1 MDFETAFAHYQSS
14 TATAEETALVEREL
28 AKYQLIEDYFAAR
41 ELPELPELPEDT
53 ALAAS
58 ETKALKR
65 RLGRRTRNTVLMAA
79 AAMLAVLLLLQCAVS
94 PLLNRHVYGGTDDHT
109 DFDAAMTSLT
119 GLYMPLGV
127 YVGSSLSHTGFM
139 TDTVS
144 LQFSDLT
151 GSTRFGVR
159 TGLTL
164 RLGALG
170 RLSASDLLPLH
181 YALIGY
187 FTPTLNAD
195 GTEAA
200 PTDYCRQA
208 LADMSDQLTVT
219 SAVQFTDRLSA
230 DELAALMARHPELT
244 FLSGK
249 VGNEGVYT
257 PQSLFCSL
265 TPAGISF
272 GDALEAD
279 YPGFTLPHTNITG
292 AALRQHFEAMLQ
304 CLIDHPSVAKAA
316 SMMGNE
322 THNYKRLLQDVQ
334 DNGLQFTGVWVQGT
348 PSALLSLMDES
359 GAKSISNYE
368 AHIRLANY
376 DA

>member
-1 MDFETAFAHYQSS
+1 MDFETAFAHYQSN

-28 AKYQLIEDYFAAR
+28 EKYRLIEDYLAAQS
-41 ELPELPELPEDT
+41 LPELPEDT

-58 ETKALKR
+58 ETKAVKR

-94 PLLNRHVYGGTDDHT
+94 PLLNRRVYGSADDHL
-109 DFDAAMTSLT
+109 DFDAAMTALT

-164 RLGALG
+164 RLGVLG

-219 SAVQFTDRLSA
+219 SAVRFTDMLSS

-265 TPAGISF
+265 THAGISF

-348 PSALLSLMDES
+348 PSALLSLMDETC
-359 GAKSISNYE
+359 AKSISNYE

>member
-1 MDFETAFAHYQSS
+1 MDFETAFAHYQSN

-28 AKYQLIEDYFAAR
+28 EKYRLIEDYLAAQA
-41 ELPELPELPEDT
+41 LPELPEDT

-58 ETKALKR
+58 ETKAVKR

-94 PLLNRHVYGGTDDHT
+94 PLLNRHVYDGADDHT
-109 DFDAAMTSLT
+109 DFDAAMTALT

-200 PTDYCRQA
+200 PTDYCQQA

-304 CLIDHPSVAKAA
+304 CLIDHPSVARSAA
-316 SMMGNE
+316 MMGNE

-348 PSALLSLMDES
+348 PSALLSLMGETC
-359 GAKSISNYE
+359 AKSISNYE

>member
-1 MDFETAFAHYQSS
+1 MDFETAFAHYQSN

-28 AKYQLIEDYFAAR
+28 EKYRLIEDYFAAR
-41 ELPELPELPEDT
+41 ELPELPEDT

-58 ETKALKR
+58 ETKAVKR

-79 AAMLAVLLLLQCAVS
+79 AAMLAVLLLLQFAVS
-94 PLLNRHVYGGTDDHT
+94 PLLNRRVYGSADDHL
-109 DFDAAMTSLT
+109 DFDAAMTALT
-119 GLYMPLGV
+119 GLYMPLGS
-127 YVGSSLSHTGFM
+127 YVGGSLSHTGFM

-151 GSTRFGVR
+151 GSTRFGIR

-170 RLSASDLLPLH
+170 RLSASDLRPLH

-200 PTDYCRQA
+200 PTDYSQQA

-219 SAVQFTDRLSA
+219 AAVRFNDMLSS

-265 TPAGISF
+265 TPAGIGF
-272 GDALEAD
+272 GDELEAD
-279 YPGFTLPHTNITG
+279 YPGFTLPHNAAPTG
-292 AALRQHFEAMLQ
+292 PELQQHFEAMLQ
-304 CLIDHPSVAKAA
+304 CLIDHPSVAKSAA
-316 SMMGNE
+316 MMGNE
-322 THNYKRLLQDVQ
+322 PHNYERLLRDVQ
-334 DNGLQFTGVWVQGT
+334 DNGLQFTGMWVQGT
-348 PSALLSLMDES
+348 PSALLSLMDEPC
-359 GAKSISNYE
+359 ARSISNYE
-368 AHIRLANY
+368 AHIRLENY
-376 DA
+376 ST

>member
-1 MDFETAFAHYQSS
+1 MDFETAFAHYQSN

-28 AKYQLIEDYFAAR
+28 EKYRLIEDYLAAQS
-41 ELPELPELPEDT
+41 LPELPEDT

-58 ETKALKR
+58 ETKAVKR

-94 PLLNRHVYGGTDDHT
+94 PLLNRHVYGGADDHT
-109 DFDAAMTSLT
+109 DFDTAMTALT

-200 PTDYCRQA
+200 PTDYCQQA

-219 SAVQFTDRLSA
+219 AAVQFTNRLSA

-292 AALRQHFEAMLQ
+292 AALQQHFEAMLQ

-322 THNYKRLLQDVQ
+322 AHNYKRLLQDVQ
-334 DNGLQFTGVWVQGT
+334 DNGLQFTGVWVQGS

-359 GAKSISNYE
+359 SARSISNYE

>member
-28 AKYQLIEDYFAAR
+28 EKYRLIEDYFAAR
-41 ELPELPELPEDT
+41 ELPELPEDT

-58 ETKALKR
+58 ETKAVKR

-94 PLLNRHVYGGTDDHT
+94 PLLNRHVYGGADDHT

-170 RLSASDLLPLH
+170 RLSASDLRPLH

-292 AALRQHFEAMLQ
+292 ADLRQHFEALLQ
-304 CLIDHPSVAKAA
+304 CLIDHPSVAKSAA
-316 SMMGNE
+316 MMGNE
-322 THNYKRLLQDVQ
+322 PHNYERLLRDVQ

-348 PSALLSLMDES
+348 PSALLSLMDETC
-359 GAKSISNYE
+359 ARSISNYE

>member
-1 MDFETAFAHYQSS
+1 MDFETAFAHYQSN

-28 AKYQLIEDYFAAR
+28 EKYRLIEDYFAAR
-41 ELPELPELPEDT
+41 ELPELPEDT

-58 ETKALKR
+58 ETKAVKR

-94 PLLNRHVYGGTDDHT
+94 PLLNRRVYGSADDHL
-109 DFDAAMTSLT
+109 DFDAAMTALT
-119 GLYMPLGV
+119 GLYMPLGA
-127 YVGSSLSHTGFM
+127 YVGGSLSHTGFM

-170 RLSASDLLPLH
+170 RLSASDLRPLH

-187 FTPTLNAD
+187 FTPALNAD

-200 PTDYCRQA
+200 PTDYCQQA

-219 SAVQFTDRLSA
+219 AAVRFNDMLSS
-230 DELAALMARHPELT
+230 DQLASLMARHPELT

-265 TPAGISF
+265 TPAGIGF
-272 GDALEAD
+272 GDELEAD
-279 YPGFTLPHTNITG
+279 YPGFELPHNTAPTG
-292 AALRQHFEAMLQ
+292 PELQQHFEAMLQ
-304 CLIDHPSVAKAA
+304 CLIDHPSVAKSAA
-316 SMMGNE
+316 MMGNE
-322 THNYKRLLQDVQ
+322 PHNYKRLLQDVQ

-348 PSALLSLMDES
+348 PSALLSLMDETC
-359 GAKSISNYE
+359 ARSISNYE
-368 AHIRLANY
+368 AHIRLENY
-376 DA
+376 ST

>member
-1 MDFETAFAHYQSS
+1 MDFETAFAHYQSN

-28 AKYQLIEDYFAAR
+28 EKYRLIEDYLAAQA
-41 ELPELPELPEDT
+41 LPELPEDD
-53 ALAAS
+53 ALASA
-58 ETKALKR
+58 ETKAVKR

-79 AAMLAVLLLLQCAVS
+79 AAMLAVLLLLQFAVS
-94 PLLNRHVYGGTDDHT
+94 PLLNRRVYGGADDHLG
-109 DFDAAMTSLT
+109 FDAAMTSLT

-200 PTDYCRQA
+200 PTDYCQQA

-219 SAVQFTDRLSA
+219 AAVRFTDRLSS

-265 TPAGISF
+265 TPAGIAF
-272 GDALEAD
+272 GDALEVD

-304 CLIDHPSVAKAA
+304 CLIDHPSVARSAA
-316 SMMGNE
+316 MMGNE
-322 THNYKRLLQDVQ
+322 PHNYKRLLQDVQ
-334 DNGLQFTGVWVQGT
+334 DTGLQFIGVWVQGS
-348 PSALLSLMDES
+348 PSALLSLMDETC
-359 GAKSISNYE
+359 AKSISNYE

-376 DA
+376 DAS

>member
-1 MDFETAFAHYQSS
+1 MDFETAFAHYQSN

-28 AKYQLIEDYFAAR
+28 EKYRLIEDYFAAR
-41 ELPELPELPEDT
+41 ELPELPEDT

-58 ETKALKR
+58 ETKAVKR

-94 PLLNRHVYGGTDDHT
+94 PLLNRHVYGSADDHL
-109 DFDAAMTSLT
+109 DFDAAMTALT

-170 RLSASDLLPLH
+170 RLSASDLRPLH

-272 GDALEAD
+272 GDAPEAD

-292 AALRQHFEAMLQ
+292 AALQQHFEAMLH
-304 CLIDHPSVAKAA
+304 CLIDHPSVARSAA
-316 SMMGNE
+316 MMGNE
-322 THNYKRLLQDVQ
+322 THNYERLLQDVQ
-334 DNGLQFTGVWVQGT
+334 DNGLQFTGVWVQGS
-348 PSALLSLMDES
+348 PSALLSLMGETC
-359 GAKSISNYE
+359 ARSISNYE
-368 AHIRLANY
+368 THIRLANY
-376 DA
+376 DAS

>member
-1 MDFETAFAHYQSS
+1 MNFETAFAHYQSS

-28 AKYQLIEDYFAAR
+28 EKYRLIEDYFAAR
-41 ELPELPELPEDT
+41 ELPELPEDT

-58 ETKALKR
+58 ETKAVKR
-65 RLGRRTRNTVLMAA
+65 RLGRRTRSTVLIAI

-94 PLLNRHVYGGTDDHT
+94 PLLNRRVYGGADDHT
-109 DFDAAMTSLT
+109 DFDAAMTALT

-200 PTDYCRQA
+200 PTDYCQQA

-304 CLIDHPSVAKAA
+304 CLIDHPAAAKSAA
-316 SMMGNE
+316 MMGNE
-322 THNYKRLLQDVQ
+322 AHNYKRLLQDVQ

-359 GAKSISNYE
+359 SAHSISNYE

>member
-1 MDFETAFAHYQSS
+1 MDFETAFAHYQSN

-28 AKYQLIEDYFAAR
+28 EKYRLIENYFAAQA
-41 ELPELPELPEDT
+41 LPELPEDT

-58 ETKALKR
+58 ETKAVKR

-79 AAMLAVLLLLQCAVS
+79 AAMLAVLLLLQFAVS
-94 PLLNRHVYGGTDDHT
+94 PLLNRRVYGGADDHLG
-109 DFDAAMTSLT
+109 FDAAMTALT
-119 GLYMPLGV
+119 GLYMPLGA

-170 RLSASDLLPLH
+170 RLSASDLRPLH

-292 AALRQHFEAMLQ
+292 AALRQHFEALLQ
-304 CLIDHPSVAKAA
+304 CLIDHPSVARSAD
-316 SMMGNE
+316 MMGNE
-322 THNYKRLLQDVQ
+322 AHNYKRLLQDVQ
-334 DNGLQFTGVWVQGT
+334 DNGLQFTGVWVQGA
-348 PSALLSLMDES
+348 PSALLSLMDETC
-359 GAKSISNYE
+359 ARSISNYE

-376 DA
+376 DAS

>member
-1 MDFETAFAHYQSS
+1 MDFETAFAHYQSN

-41 ELPELPELPEDT
+41 ELPELPEGT
-53 ALAAS
+53 ALASA

-65 RLGRRTRNTVLMAA
+65 RLNRRTRNTVLMAA

-94 PLLNRHVYGGTDDHT
+94 PLLNRHVYGGADDHT
-109 DFDAAMTSLT
+109 DFDAAMTALT

-230 DELAALMARHPELT
+230 YELAALMARHPELT

-322 THNYKRLLQDVQ
+322 THNYKSLLQDVQ

-359 GAKSISNYE
+359 SARSISNYE

>member
-1 MDFETAFAHYQSS
+1 MNFETAFAHYQSN

-28 AKYQLIEDYFAAR
+28 EKYRLIEDYLAAR
-41 ELPELPELPEDT
+41 ELPELPEDT

-58 ETKALKR
+58 ETKAVKR

-79 AAMLAVLLLLQCAVS
+79 GAMLAVLLLLQCAVS
-94 PLLNRHVYGGTDDHT
+94 PLLNRHVYGGADDHT
-109 DFDAAMTSLT
+109 DFDAAMTALT

-230 DELAALMARHPELT
+230 DELAALMARHPELA

-279 YPGFTLPHTNITG
+279 YPGFTLPHANITG

-304 CLIDHPSVAKAA
+304 CLIDHPSVARSAA
-316 SMMGNE
+316 MMGNE

-334 DNGLQFTGVWVQGT
+334 DNGLQFTGVWVQGS
-348 PSALLSLMDES
+348 PSALLSLMDETC
-359 GAKSISNYE
+359 ARSISNYE

>member
-1 MDFETAFAHYQSS
+1 MDFETAFAHYQSN
-14 TATAEETALVEREL
+14 TATAEEMALVEREL
-28 AKYQLIEDYFAAR
+28 EKYRLIEDYFAAQA
-41 ELPELPELPEDT
+41 LPELPEDD

-58 ETKALKR
+58 ETKAVKR

-94 PLLNRHVYGGTDDHT
+94 PLLNRRVYGGADDHL
-109 DFDAAMTSLT
+109 DFDAAMTALT
-119 GLYMPLGV
+119 GLYMPLGI

-200 PTDYCRQA
+200 PTDYCQQA

-272 GDALEAD
+272 GDELEAD

-292 AALRQHFEAMLQ
+292 AALRQHFEALLQ
-304 CLIDHPSVAKAA
+304 CLIDHPAA
-316 SMMGNE
+316 ARSAAMMGNE
-322 THNYKRLLQDVQ
+322 AHNYKRLLQDVQ
-334 DNGLQFTGVWVQGT
+334 DTGLQFIGVWVQGS
-348 PSALLSLMDES
+348 PSALLSLMDETC
-359 GAKSISNYE
+359 AKSISNYE

>member
-41 ELPELPELPEDT
+41 ELPELPKLPEDT

-159 TGLTL
+159 TSLTL

-322 THNYKRLLQDVQ
+322 AHNYKSLLQDVQ

-348 PSALLSLMDES
+348 PSALLSLMDETC
-359 GAKSISNYE
+359 AKSISNYE

>member
-1 MDFETAFAHYQSS
+1 MDFETAFAHYQSN

-41 ELPELPELPEDT
+41 ELPELPEDT

-58 ETKALKR
+58 ETKAVKR
-65 RLGRRTRNTVLMAA
+65 RLGRRTWNTVLMAA
-79 AAMLAVLLLLQCAVS
+79 AAMLAVLLLLQFAVS
-94 PLLNRHVYGGTDDHT
+94 PLLNRRVYGGADDHT

-219 SAVQFTDRLSA
+219 AAVRFTDRLSS

-322 THNYKRLLQDVQ
+322 AHNYKSLLQDVQ

-359 GAKSISNYE
+359 SARSISNYE

>member
-28 AKYQLIEDYFAAR
+28 EKYRLIEDYLAAQS
-41 ELPELPELPEDT
+41 LPELPEDT

-58 ETKALKR
+58 ETKAVKR

-79 AAMLAVLLLLQCAVS
+79 AAMLAVLLLLQFAVS
-94 PLLNRHVYGGTDDHT
+94 PLLNRHVYGGADDHL

-230 DELAALMARHPELT
+230 DELAALMARHPELA

-292 AALRQHFEAMLQ
+292 AALQQHFEAMLQ

-322 THNYKRLLQDVQ
+322 AHNYKRLLQDVQ

-359 GAKSISNYE
+359 SARSISNYE

>member
-1 MDFETAFAHYQSS
+1 
-14 TATAEETALVEREL
+14 
-28 AKYQLIEDYFAAR
+28 
-41 ELPELPELPEDT
+41 
-53 ALAAS
+53 
-58 ETKALKR
+58 
-65 RLGRRTRNTVLMAA
+65 
-79 AAMLAVLLLLQCAVS
+79 
-94 PLLNRHVYGGTDDHT
+94 
-109 DFDAAMTSLT
+109 
-119 GLYMPLGV
+119 MPLGV

-170 RLSASDLLPLH
+170 RLSASDLLPP
-181 YALIGY
+181 ALRPHRL
-187 FTPTLNAD
+187 FHPPPLNAD
-195 GTEAA
+195 GREAA

-230 DELAALMARHPELT
+230 DELADLMARHPELT

-272 GDALEAD
+272 GDALESD

-348 PSALLSLMDES
+348 PSALLSLMDETCS
-359 GAKSISNYE
+359 KKHQQLRGPHPPGELRCIAKMCNKKRGVLPSLLAMRNTLASLCEGGTGCRKKPVIAGQSAGAGFYPSRRFTFALPCLSLWERWPSCSEDGEGKP
-368 AHIRLANY
+368 
-376 DA
+376 

>member
-28 AKYQLIEDYFAAR
+28 AKYQLIEDYLAAQA
-41 ELPELPELPEDT
+41 LPELPEDT
-53 ALAAS
+53 ALASA
-58 ETKALKR
+58 ETKAVKR

-79 AAMLAVLLLLQCAVS
+79 AAMLALLLLLQFAVS
-94 PLLNRHVYGGTDDHT
+94 PLLNRHVYGGADDHT
-109 DFDAAMTSLT
+109 GFDAAMTSLT

-164 RLGALG
+164 RLGALS

-200 PTDYCRQA
+200 PTDYCRHA

-230 DELAALMARHPELT
+230 DELAALMARHPELA

-322 THNYKRLLQDVQ
+322 AHNYKRLLQDVQ

-359 GAKSISNYE
+359 SAKSISNYE

>member
-1 MDFETAFAHYQSS
+1 MDFETAFAHYQSN

-28 AKYQLIEDYFAAR
+28 EKYRLIEDYFAAR
-41 ELPELPELPEDT
+41 ELPELPEDT

-58 ETKALKR
+58 ETKAVKR

-94 PLLNRHVYGGTDDHT
+94 PLLNRHVYGGADDHT
-109 DFDAAMTSLT
+109 DFDAAMTALT

-170 RLSASDLLPLH
+170 RLSASDLRPLH

-200 PTDYCRQA
+200 PTDYCQQA

-249 VGNEGVYT
+249 VGNEGAYT

-279 YPGFTLPHTNITG
+279 YPGFTLPRTNITG

-304 CLIDHPSVAKAA
+304 CLIDHPSVTKAA

-322 THNYKRLLQDVQ
+322 THNYKKLLQDVQ
-334 DNGLQFTGVWVQGT
+334 DNCLQFTGVWVQGS
-348 PSALLSLMDES
+348 PSALLSLMDETC
-359 GAKSISNYE
+359 ARSISNYE

>member
-65 RLGRRTRNTVLMAA
+65 RLGRRTRSTVLMAA
-79 AAMLAVLLLLQCAVS
+79 AAMLAVLLLLQFAVS
-94 PLLNRHVYGGTDDHT
+94 PLLNRHVYGGADDHT

-159 TGLTL
+159 TSLTL

-322 THNYKRLLQDVQ
+322 AHNYKSLLQDVQ

-348 PSALLSLMDES
+348 PSALLSLMDETC
-359 GAKSISNYE
+359 AKSISNYE

>member
-1 MDFETAFAHYQSS
+1 MDFETAFAHYQSN
-14 TATAEETALVEREL
+14 TATAEETALVKREL
-28 AKYQLIEDYFAAR
+28 AKYQLIEDYLAAQA
-41 ELPELPELPEDT
+41 LPELPEDT

-58 ETKALKR
+58 ETKAVKR

-94 PLLNRHVYGGTDDHT
+94 PLLNRHVYGGADDHT
-109 DFDAAMTSLT
+109 DFDAAMTALT

-170 RLSASDLLPLH
+170 RLSASDLRPLH

-200 PTDYCRQA
+200 PTDYCQQA

-292 AALRQHFEAMLQ
+292 AALQQHFAAMLQ
-304 CLIDHPSVAKAA
+304 CLIDHPSVTKAA

-348 PSALLSLMDES
+348 PSALLSLMDETC
-359 GAKSISNYE
+359 ARSISNYE

>member
-1 MDFETAFAHYQSS
+1 MDFETAFAHYQSN

-28 AKYQLIEDYFAAR
+28 EKYRLIEDYFAAR
-41 ELPELPELPEDT
+41 ELPELPEDT

-58 ETKALKR
+58 ETKAVKR

-94 PLLNRHVYGGTDDHT
+94 PLLNRHVYGGADDHT

-200 PTDYCRQA
+200 PTDYCQQA

-292 AALRQHFEAMLQ
+292 ADLRQHFEALLQ
-304 CLIDHPSVAKAA
+304 CLIDHPAVARSAA
-316 SMMGNE
+316 MMGNE
-322 THNYKRLLQDVQ
+322 AHNYKRLLQDVQ

-348 PSALLSLMDES
+348 PSALLSLMDETC
-359 GAKSISNYE
+359 ARSISNYE

-376 DA
+376 DAS

>member
-1 MDFETAFAHYQSS
+1 MDFETAFAHYQSN
-14 TATAEETALVEREL
+14 TATADETALVEREL
-28 AKYQLIEDYFAAR
+28 EKYRLIEDYFAAR
-41 ELPELPELPEDT
+41 ELPELPEDT

-58 ETKALKR
+58 ETKAVKR

-94 PLLNRHVYGGTDDHT
+94 PLLNRHVYGGADDHT
-109 DFDAAMTSLT
+109 DFDAAMTALT

-164 RLGALG
+164 RLGVLG

-304 CLIDHPSVAKAA
+304 CLIDHPSVARSA

-348 PSALLSLMDES
+348 PSALLSLMDETC
-359 GAKSISNYE
+359 AKSISNYE

>member
-28 AKYQLIEDYFAAR
+28 EKYRLIEDYLAAQA
-41 ELPELPELPEDT
+41 LPELPEDT

-58 ETKALKR
+58 ETKAVKR
-65 RLGRRTRNTVLMAA
+65 RLDRRTRSTVLMAI

-94 PLLNRHVYGGTDDHT
+94 PLLNRHVYGSADDHT
-109 DFDAAMTSLT
+109 DFDAAMTALT

-304 CLIDHPSVAKAA
+304 CLIDHPAAAKSAA
-316 SMMGNE
+316 MMGNE
-322 THNYKRLLQDVQ
+322 AHNYKRLLQDVQ

-359 GAKSISNYE
+359 SAHSISNYE

>member
-1 MDFETAFAHYQSS
+1 MDFETAFAHYQSN

-28 AKYQLIEDYFAAR
+28 EKYRLIEDYFAAR
-41 ELPELPELPEDT
+41 ELPELPEDT

-58 ETKALKR
+58 ETKAVKR

-94 PLLNRHVYGGTDDHT
+94 PLLNRHVYGGADDHT
-109 DFDAAMTSLT
+109 DFDAAMTALT

-164 RLGALG
+164 RLGVLG

-304 CLIDHPSVAKAA
+304 CLIDHPSVARSA

-348 PSALLSLMDES
+348 PSALLSLMDETC
-359 GAKSISNYE
+359 AKSISNYE

>member
-1 MDFETAFAHYQSS
+1 MDFETAFAHYQSN

-28 AKYQLIEDYFAAR
+28 EKYRLIEDYFAAR
-41 ELPELPELPEDT
+41 ELPELPEDT

-58 ETKALKR
+58 ETKAVKR

-94 PLLNRHVYGGTDDHT
+94 PLLNRRVYGSADDHL
-109 DFDAAMTSLT
+109 DFDAAMTALT

-164 RLGALG
+164 RLGVLG

-200 PTDYCRQA
+200 PTDYCQQA

-279 YPGFTLPHTNITG
+279 YPGFTLPRTNITG

-304 CLIDHPSVAKAA
+304 CLIDHPSVARSAA
-316 SMMGNE
+316 MMGNE

-348 PSALLSLMDES
+348 PSALLSLMDETC
-359 GAKSISNYE
+359 ARSISNYE

>member
-1 MDFETAFAHYQSS
+1 MDFETAFAHYQSN

-28 AKYQLIEDYFAAR
+28 AKYRLIEDYFAAR
-41 ELPELPELPEDT
+41 ELPELPEDT

-58 ETKALKR
+58 ETKAVKR

-94 PLLNRHVYGGTDDHT
+94 PLLNRHVYGGADDHT
-109 DFDAAMTSLT
+109 DFDAAMTALT

-230 DELAALMARHPELT
+230 YELAALMARHPELT

-292 AALRQHFEAMLQ
+292 AALQQHFEAMLQ

-334 DNGLQFTGVWVQGT
+334 DNGLQFTGVWVQGS

-359 GAKSISNYE
+359 SARSISNYE

>member
-1 MDFETAFAHYQSS
+1 MDFETAFAHYQSN

-28 AKYQLIEDYFAAR
+28 EKYRLIEDYFAAR
-41 ELPELPELPEDT
+41 ELPELPEDT

-58 ETKALKR
+58 ETKAVKR

-94 PLLNRHVYGGTDDHT
+94 PLLNRRVYDSADDHLG
-109 DFDAAMTSLT
+109 FDAAMTALT
-119 GLYMPLGV
+119 GLYMPLGA

-139 TDTVS
+139 TDAVS

-219 SAVQFTDRLSA
+219 AAVRFTDMLSS

-292 AALRQHFEAMLQ
+292 ADLRQHFEALLQ
-304 CLIDHPSVAKAA
+304 CLIDHPAVARSAA
-316 SMMGNE
+316 MMGNE
-322 THNYKRLLQDVQ
+322 AHNYKRLLQDVQ

-348 PSALLSLMDES
+348 PSALLSLMDETC
-359 GAKSISNYE
+359 ARSISNYE

-376 DA
+376 DAS

>member
-1 MDFETAFAHYQSS
+1 MDFETAFAHYQSN

-28 AKYQLIEDYFAAR
+28 EKYRLIEDYFAAR
-41 ELPELPELPEDT
+41 ELPELPEDT

-58 ETKALKR
+58 ETKAVKR

-94 PLLNRHVYGGTDDHT
+94 PLLNRRVYGSADEHL
-109 DFDAAMTSLT
+109 DFDAAMTALT

-170 RLSASDLLPLH
+170 RLSASDLRPLH

-200 PTDYCRQA
+200 PTDYCQQA

-230 DELAALMARHPELT
+230 YELAALMARHPELT

-292 AALRQHFEAMLQ
+292 AALQQHFEAMLQ
-304 CLIDHPSVAKAA
+304 CLIDHPSVARSAA
-316 SMMGNE
+316 MMGNE

-359 GAKSISNYE
+359 SPRSISNYE

>member
-1 MDFETAFAHYQSS
+1 MDFETAFAHYQSN

-28 AKYQLIEDYFAAR
+28 AKYRLIEDYFAAR
-41 ELPELPELPEDT
+41 ELPELPEGT

-58 ETKALKR
+58 ETKAVKR

-94 PLLNRHVYGGTDDHT
+94 PLLNRHVYGGADDHT
-109 DFDAAMTSLT
+109 DFDAAMTALT

-164 RLGALG
+164 RLGALS

-230 DELAALMARHPELT
+230 DELAALMARHPELA

-348 PSALLSLMDES
+348 PSALLSLMDETC
-359 GAKSISNYE
+359 ARSISNYE

>member
-1 MDFETAFAHYQSS
+1 MDFETAFAHYQSN

-28 AKYQLIEDYFAAR
+28 EKYRLIEDYFAAR
-41 ELPELPELPEDT
+41 ELPELPEDT

-58 ETKALKR
+58 ETKAVKR
-65 RLGRRTRNTVLMAA
+65 RLGRRTRNTVFMAA
-79 AAMLAVLLLLQCAVS
+79 AAMLAVLLLLQFAVS
-94 PLLNRHVYGGTDDHT
+94 PLLNRRVYGGADDHLG
-109 DFDAAMTSLT
+109 FDAAMTALT

-219 SAVQFTDRLSA
+219 AAVQFTDRLSA

-272 GDALEAD
+272 GDELEAD

-292 AALRQHFEAMLQ
+292 ADLRQHFEALLQ
-304 CLIDHPSVAKAA
+304 CLIDHPAA
-316 SMMGNE
+316 ARSAAMMGNE
-322 THNYKRLLQDVQ
+322 AHNYKRLLQDVQ
-334 DNGLQFTGVWVQGT
+334 DNGLQFTGAWVQGT
-348 PSALLSLMDES
+348 PSALLSLMDETC
-359 GAKSISNYE
+359 ARSISNYE

-376 DA
+376 DAS

>member
-1 MDFETAFAHYQSS
+1 MDFETAFAHYQSN

-28 AKYQLIEDYFAAR
+28 AKYQLIEDYLAAQA
-41 ELPELPELPEDT
+41 LLELPEDT

-58 ETKALKR
+58 ETKAVKR

-94 PLLNRHVYGGTDDHT
+94 PLLNRHVYGGADDHT
-109 DFDAAMTSLT
+109 DFDAAMTALT

-164 RLGALG
+164 RLGVLG

-200 PTDYCRQA
+200 PTDYCRHA

-292 AALRQHFEAMLQ
+292 AALQQHFEAMLQ

-322 THNYKRLLQDVQ
+322 AHNYKRLLQDVQ

-359 GAKSISNYE
+359 SARSISNYE

>member
-1 MDFETAFAHYQSS
+1 MDFETAFAHYQSN

-28 AKYQLIEDYFAAR
+28 EKYRLIENYFAAQA
-41 ELPELPELPEDT
+41 LPELPEDT

-58 ETKALKR
+58 ETKAVKR

-94 PLLNRHVYGGTDDHT
+94 PLLNRRVYGGADDHL
-109 DFDAAMTSLT
+109 DFDAAMTALT

-170 RLSASDLLPLH
+170 RLSASDLRPLH

-200 PTDYCRQA
+200 PTDYCQQA

-219 SAVQFTDRLSA
+219 AAVRFTDRLSS

-265 TPAGISF
+265 TPAGIAF
-272 GDALEAD
+272 GDALEVD

-292 AALRQHFEAMLQ
+292 AALRQHFEALLQ
-304 CLIDHPSVAKAA
+304 CLIDHPSVARAA
-316 SMMGNE
+316 AMMGNE
-322 THNYKRLLQDVQ
+322 PHNYKRLLQDVQ

-348 PSALLSLMDES
+348 PSALLSLMDETC
-359 GAKSISNYE
+359 ARSISNYE

-376 DA
+376 DAS

>member
-28 AKYQLIEDYFAAR
+28 AKYQLIEDYLAAQS
-41 ELPELPELPEDT
+41 LPELPEDT

-58 ETKALKR
+58 ETKAVKR

-94 PLLNRHVYGGTDDHT
+94 PLLNRHVYGGADDHT

-230 DELAALMARHPELT
+230 DELAALMARHPELA

-279 YPGFTLPHTNITG
+279 YPGFTLPRTNITG
-292 AALRQHFEAMLQ
+292 AAIQQHFEAMLQ

-322 THNYKRLLQDVQ
+322 AHNYKRLLQDVQ

-359 GAKSISNYE
+359 SAKSISNYE